1 MQHAQSPSRLRDS
14 GAPGQTPDRP
24 TIWQRMPSRD
34 TFVRLVRFGVS
45 GVIATGIHVAVAT
58 PLIYLLHASQ
68 VSANGVAFVVANI
81 ASYLLNTLWS
91 FGATPSRDSYVRFLI
106 VSLLGLGLTLAI
118 SAGAQALGLGYW
130 AGLAVILSVVPA
142 VTFVLHRA
150 WTYR

>member
-1 MQHAQSPSRLRDS
+1 MQHAQSPSRLRS
-14 GAPGQTPDRP
+14 GGPPGEATARP
-24 TIWQRMPSRD
+24 TIGPRMPSRD

-68 VSANGVAFVVANI
+68 VSANGLAFVVANI

-91 FGATPSRDSYVRFLI
+91 FGATPTRGSYLRFLI
-106 VSLLGLGLTLAI
+106 VSLLGLGLTLGI
-118 SAGAQALGLGYW
+118 SAGAQATGFGYW
-130 AGLAVILSVVPA
+130 AGLAMILSVVPA

>member
-1 MQHAQSPSRLRDS
+1 MQQVQSHSRDA
-14 GAPGQTPDRP
+14 APGVLA
-24 TIWQRMPSRD
+24 RD
-34 TFVRLVRFGVS
+34 TFVRLFRFGVS

-68 VSANGVAFVVANI
+68 VGANGVAFVVANI

-91 FGATPSRDSYVRFLI
+91 FGATPTRDSYFRFLI
-106 VSLLGLGLTLAI
+106 VSLLGLGLTLGI

-130 AGLAVILSVVPA
+130 AGLATILSVVPV
-142 VTFVLHRA
+142 VTFVLHRT

>member
-1 MQHAQSPSRLRDS
+1 MLQIQSRSRDV
-14 GAPGQTPDRP
+14 PGEPAGH
-24 TIWQRMPSRD
+24 TIWHRLPARD
-34 TFVRLVRFGVS
+34 TLVRLFRFGVS

-68 VSANGVAFVVANI
+68 VGANGVAFIVANI

-91 FGATPSRDSYVRFLI
+91 FGAIPTRDSYVRFLI
-106 VSLLGLGLTLAI
+106 VSLLGLGLTLGI

-130 AGLAVILSVVPA
+130 AGLAAILSVVPA
-142 VTFVLHRA
+142 VTFVLHRT

>member
-1 MQHAQSPSRLRDS
+1 
-14 GAPGQTPDRP
+14 
-24 TIWQRMPSRD
+24 MPSRD

>member
-1 MQHAQSPSRLRDS
+1 MQHVQSRSQET
-14 GAPGQTPDRP
+14 PGEAAGNATWYCVPA
-24 TIWQRMPSRD
+24 RD
-34 TFVRLVRFGVS
+34 TLVRLFRFGVS

-68 VSANGVAFVVANI
+68 VGANGVAFVVANI

-91 FGATPSRDSYVRFLI
+91 FGATPTRDSYLRFLI
-106 VSLLGLGLTLAI
+106 VSLAGLALTLGI

-130 AGLAVILSVVPA
+130 AGLATILSVVPV
-142 VTFVLHRA
+142 VTFVLHRT